1 MPSYWLGVLE
11 CYLKLKTVVRIT
23 KDMKNKAISSLKQY
37 CMHCFVVLSN
47 HVKYVIVLIHLFYT
61 QLCAMQLCIFAFS
74 VILIMF
80 IHCIL
85 FTVRS
90 F

>member
-11 CYLKLKTVVRIT
+11 CYLKLKTVVCIT

-47 HVKYVIVLIHLFYT
+47 HVKYV
-61 QLCAMQLCIFAFS
+61 
-74 VILIMF
+74 
-80 IHCIL
+80 
-85 FTVRS
+85 TV
-90 F
+90 